1 LKTAAKIISIIFHPV
16 IIPTLG
22 FIILF
27 NSGYYFS
34 MITWEVK
41 RFILIALFFS
51 TCILPVL
58 TFSVMALNPKFNYR
72 LDNHTDRV
80 IPLLFMGIYY
90 YVGYYLLG
98 NFNIFP
104 VIKVFLIASILVIIV
119 LLLISFRWKISNHMA
134 GIGAITGMMI
144 AISFRMG
151 INPVFMISG
160 IILVAGLIG
169 SSRIYLGKH
178 SLAQV
183 LAGFTLGLS
192 VLYLAILFI

>member
-1 LKTAAKIISIIFHPV
+1 LKNAAKIISIIFHPV

-41 RFILIALFFS
+41 RFILIAVFFS

-58 TFSVMALNPKFNYR
+58 TISVMALNPKFNYR
-72 LDNHTDRV
+72 MDNHTDR
-80 IPLLFMGIYY
+80 ILPLLFTAIYY
-90 YVGYYLLG
+90 YVGYYLLA

-104 VIKVFLIASILVIIV
+104 VIKVFLITSALVIIT

-134 GIGAITGMMI
+134 AIGGVTGTML

-151 INPVFMISG
+151 INPALMISG
-160 IILVAGLIG
+160 IFMIAGFVG

-178 SLAQV
+178 TLAQV

-192 VLYLAILFI
+192 ALYLAVLYL